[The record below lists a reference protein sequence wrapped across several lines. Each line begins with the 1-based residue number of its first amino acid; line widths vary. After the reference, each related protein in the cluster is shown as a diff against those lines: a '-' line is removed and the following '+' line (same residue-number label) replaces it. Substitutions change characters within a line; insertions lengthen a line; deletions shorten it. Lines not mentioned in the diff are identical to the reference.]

1 MARCPP
7 GSTTF
12 PRSSTLSSTSI
23 SALQDY
29 RPSFPKAAPR
39 LGQCGRTYKDFTLYS
54 RAYSRFAETQYALA
68 SLMNPSDG
76 ADVTELLRVEDG
88 RYTLLRNTWFDR
100 LRSQGYAIKVYQTDR
115 LDMCSE
121 PTPVDSCYT
130 YSLYSPNPVQRS
142 SVQTGE
148 RLRMLIRKLNF
159 GDAIPLPA
167 PLAASEALERFE
179 KDIAQTPRGVA
190 YVVHLL
196 LPHEGFLYR
205 SDCSIRDP
213 ADWEGANRLKGLT
226 SDRRTAVYQHY
237 LEHVVCTERRINQLF
252 DRLRSLRVYDDATIV
267 VHGDHGS
274 RIAEQPW
281 INPTPSRLSQR
292 DLLDHFSTLF
302 AVKAPGSIPGVVE
315 EPMLIQQ
322 MFAALFLDAGAGD
335 SGGVRAGPHSRLPPV
350 HLRLLEDHV
359 AARTRCRRAVGYESP
374 RSGQLAYHCLQRSST
389 MRHTVRGPASSS
401 SNRSHDAEALQQA
414 CQQRTR
420 AARHPAAF
428 AGTSRDSRRRTR
440 PRRAAYPAR
449 RPRMPAARQ

>member
-1 MARCPP
+1 
-7 GSTTF
+7 
-12 PRSSTLSSTSI
+12 
-23 SALQDY
+23 
-29 RPSFPKAAPR
+29 
-39 LGQCGRTYKDFTLYS
+39 
-54 RAYSRFAETQYALA
+54 
-68 SLMNPSDG
+68 
-76 ADVTELLRVEDG
+76 
-88 RYTLLRNTWFDR
+88 
-100 LRSQGYAIKVYQTDR
+100 
-115 LDMCSE
+115 MCSE

-179 KDIAQTPRGVA
+179 NDIAQTPRGVA

-226 SDRRTAVYQHY
+226 SDRRTAAYQHY

-302 AVKAPGSIPGVVE
+302 AVKGPGSIQGVVE

-335 SGGVRAGPHSRLPPV
+335 TATSEPVLIRNSRLSTFGSWRITWPQEP
-350 HLRLLEDHV
+350 DA
-359 AARTRCRRAVGYESP
+359 AARLATKAHARA
-374 RSGQLAYHCLQRSST
+374 
-389 MRHTVRGPASSS
+389 
-401 SNRSHDAEALQQA
+401 N
-414 CQQRTR
+414 
-420 AARHPAAF
+420 
-428 AGTSRDSRRRTR
+428 
-440 PRRAAYPAR
+440 
-449 RPRMPAARQ
+449 